1 MKFGK
6 ILLAA
11 AMVLPMGLHA
21 QDTETVYEFNR
32 HWDIQLGVGGQY
44 TLGERGFS
52 DLLSPNAQL
61 GVGYYFNPV
70 LGARLTANAW
80 QSKAGIDYKTIDQTW
95 KWNYVAPMLDLSVNL
110 SNWIGGF
117 NPERKFSF
125 GTFAGLGCNI
135 AFNNDE
141 ANEAMNALYS
151 NSGAYAQMSNAHKQQ
166 NMDNVWSDTKA
177 FLAARVGANMDYRFN
192 DRLSGSLEMSANT
205 LSDRY
210 NSKKARN
217 ADWYFN
223 ALVGLKI
230 RLGKD
235 NTAKQVPTAAA
246 LAAAA
251 AEKAV
256 KDNMPQEKIVE
267 KPVEVEKVVEKVAPL
282 RRDIYFKINSSVVTK
297 DEMQKVRD
305 LADYLNAYPESKVEI
320 SGYADKKTGTAEINE
335 RISKKRAESVSAEIQ
350 KYGVSADRI
359 KVDYKG
365 STEQPY
371 SENDLNRVT
380 ICIAE

>member
-1 MKFGK
+1 MKLGK

-44 TLGERGFS
+44 TLGERSFS

-80 QSKAGIDYKTIDQTW
+80 QSKAGIDYKTIDESW

-117 NPERKFSF
+117 NPERKISF

-141 ANEAMNALYS
+141 ANDAMANLYTS
-151 NSGAYAQMSNAHKQQ
+151 GGAYAQMSNAHKQQ

-177 FLAARVGANMDYRFN
+177 FMVARVGANMDYRFN
-192 DRLSGSLEMSANT
+192 DRLSANLEASANT
-205 LSDRY
+205 LSDKY
-210 NSKKARN
+210 NSKKAKN

-223 ALVGLKI
+223 ALIGLKI

-256 KDNMPQEKIVE
+256 RDNQPKEKPAEVVEVEKIVE
-267 KPVEVEKVVEKVAPL
+267 KIAPL
-282 RRDIYFKINSSVVTK
+282 RRDIYFKINSSVITK
-297 DEMQKVRD
+297 EEMQKVRD

-335 RISKKRAESVSAEIQ
+335 RISKKRAESVASEIQ
-350 KYGVSADRI
+350 KYGISADRI

-365 STEQPY
+365 SAEQPY

-380 ICIAE
+380 ICIAQ